1 MPVQAPMDPNRL
13 YWASALAGPNPQR
26 LRLPIDNPR
35 GLSGSRRLRDR
46 RQFGQ
51 QSTRNVLFHIS
62 PLANV
67 DSPKYETKTDCN
79 PNRNPRLRLPLWEM
93 IESNDYEK
101 MVTALVLAN
110 PMSQI
115 SS

>member
-1 MPVQAPMDPNRL
+1 MGTLPAIRYRIFGHRALLRLFLRSFCLAAGLSPQEGLKVCNMPVQVPMDPNRL

-26 LRLPIDNPR
+26 LRLPIDNPC

-62 PLANV
+62 PLV
-67 DSPKYETKTDCN
+67 
-79 PNRNPRLRLPLWEM
+79 
-93 IESNDYEK
+93 IF
-101 MVTALVLAN
+101 
-110 PMSQI
+110 
-115 SS
+115 